1 MKIHWHKPLYM
12 GARAR
17 EKRFRI
23 IQRFRLGRPM
33 HGTHVI
39 TPAVGERNL
48 LDIYPAGE
56 MKKPCYRDREFFI
69 LGIGADYDDAVELAG
84 RDRKSVV

>member
-12 GARAR
+12 GARAG

-23 IQRFRLGRPM
+23 IQRLRLGRPM

-48 LDIYPAGE
+48 LDIYPAG
-56 MKKPCYRDREFFI
+56 R
-69 LGIGADYDDAVELAG
+69 
-84 RDRKSVV
+84 